1 MTYQL
6 IRGDATSLPLA
17 DDSVDLIVTSPP
29 YFALRS
35 YTDGGEH
42 YDGQIGSEAT
52 PQAFLEAL
60 WAVTAECRRVLKPS
74 GSLFCNLGDKY
85 SGGRGGYVVSG
96 GGYDGT
102 ASKSG
107 ARSEAV
113 PGFRPKTLLGLPW
126 RYAIGCIDQLGL
138 ILRAEIVWSKPNCL
152 SGGTVVYARTK
163 GRERTIK
170 VHDLCRHYQPEDV
183 QLWNGQQWTQ
193 VVWWQ
198 PTDRAEGAQV
208 EIEFRNGQRVGCTNE
223 HRWPVLGKGNVAAS
237 DLAPGDV
244 IESCGTP
251 EGTKRPERVD
261 DAEIGWFVGLY
272 IAEGSRSGTTI
283 QIASH
288 ADETARY
295 KRLTALAESFGE
307 NCAAHVTSANGMT
320 INLTGRFLDAILST
334 FVGGKDAYTKH
345 LRPEAWTRSNR
356 FLRAVLEGYLDG
368 DGHDNGAGRWTV
380 GFTGRN
386 DDLAADLRA
395 LGARLGASVRLRRGT
410 TTGFGQ
416 EWPAWTGTIYFDAS
430 RRKRPDAEVVAIR
443 PSRARRFWDIGVED
457 DPHLFAL
464 ASGVLTHNSLPES
477 VTDRVRRSHE
487 QWFHFTKEPRYFSAV
502 DEIREEYSERVM
514 DRQRYAGRE
523 GLPDSGWSEGA
534 GRNDA
539 GGMRGI
545 LGFGHR
551 GASPLGKLPGS
562 VWTVPTEP
570 LRVPDH
576 LGVDHFACV
585 DTETEIL
592 TERGWLTHDQ
602 LGEGDVVAGYN
613 LDTGMAEWTTCHAVH
628 RYDHDGLLVAVEKR
642 DLSMRLTPNH
652 RCVIQRGAGS
662 RDVVRA
668 DELVPAHRIPRSAE
682 WVDYERKSIGEPLAA
697 LLGWV
702 AAEGWVTAAGSVYLS
717 QSLTE
722 NPEHVDAIDAVLA
735 RVDLPPVLTRRVKQ
749 RRSLNTTKRT
759 QRTRTYEG
767 REWRDVT
774 WRLPLGLAQQVI
786 GLLDDKLLTWDVLGL
801 PENERRALLNAF
813 IDGDGHRRSD
823 GRIGIY
829 QKHRQNLDVLQ
840 AIAVTLGYRTSL
852 TEEAERFVLYLTSG
866 HRWITLRSTG
876 GEATPIPTEHYRGTV
891 WCPTTGTGT
900 FVARRRGR
908 VFITGNSFPSE
919 WPRRL
924 IQGWSPSGVCLE
936 CGEGR
941 RPVVAKELAVD
952 HVQRRTRGL
961 MDANNTAT
969 SGSHGVT
976 DAGTVGSTV
985 ATITG
990 YACACPTTDA
1000 PTRPAVILDPF
1011 CGTGTVPA
1019 VAHALGRHGIGIDL
1033 SADYLRLAEWRC
1045 NDPALRAKVL
1055 GVDKPK
1061 PPITGQTTLFDEV
1074 A

>member
-17 DDSVDLIVTSPP
+17 DDSVDAVITSPP

-52 PQAFLEAL
+52 PQEFLEAL

-85 SGGRGGYVVSG
+85 AAGHGGSSTENGGV
-96 GGYDGT
+96 T
-102 ASKSG
+102 IRKRASFAAAPKTRDDLPNPPGSWG
-107 ARSEAV
+107 EREATGRNVV
-113 PGFRPKTLLGLPW
+113 PGFRPKTLMGMPW

-138 ILRAEIVWSKPNCL
+138 ILRAEVIWSKPNCL

-502 DEIREEYSERVM
+502 DEIREAHENAEAPNARRGPSGPNRGTVT
-514 DRQRYAGRE
+514 GRKH
-523 GLPDSGWSEGA
+523 DDGA
-534 GRNDA
+534 SVGN
-539 GGMRGI
+539 
-545 LGFGHR
+545 FNH
-551 GASPLGKLPGS
+551 SPLGKLPGS
-562 VWTVPTEP
+562 VWEIPTEP

-576 LGVDHFACV
+576 LGVDHFA
-585 DTETEIL
+585 
-592 TERGWLTHDQ
+592 
-602 LGEGDVVAGYN
+602 A
-613 LDTGMAEWTTCHAVH
+613 
-628 RYDHDGLLVAVEKR
+628 
-642 DLSMRLTPNH
+642 
-652 RCVIQRGAGS
+652 
-662 RDVVRA
+662 
-668 DELVPAHRIPRSAE
+668 
-682 WVDYERKSIGEPLAA
+682 
-697 LLGWV
+697 
-702 AAEGWVTAAGSVYLS
+702 
-717 QSLTE
+717 
-722 NPEHVDAIDAVLA
+722 
-735 RVDLPPVLTRRVKQ
+735 
-749 RRSLNTTKRT
+749 
-759 QRTRTYEG
+759 
-767 REWRDVT
+767 
-774 WRLPLGLAQQVI
+774 
-786 GLLDDKLLTWDVLGL
+786 
-801 PENERRALLNAF
+801 
-813 IDGDGHRRSD
+813 
-823 GRIGIY
+823 
-829 QKHRQNLDVLQ
+829 
-840 AIAVTLGYRTSL
+840 
-852 TEEAERFVLYLTSG
+852 
-866 HRWITLRSTG
+866 
-876 GEATPIPTEHYRGTV
+876 
-891 WCPTTGTGT
+891 
-900 FVARRRGR
+900 
-908 VFITGNSFPSE
+908 FPSE

-924 IQGWSPSGVCLE
+924 ILGWSPSGVCVE

-941 RPVVAKELAVD
+941 RPVVAKELEPLGPNGD
-952 HVQRRTRGL
+952 GRNRRRANIISGGDYPTERGRE
-961 MDANNTAT
+961 A
-969 SGSHGVT
+969 
-976 DAGTVGSTV
+976 

-1000 PTRPAVILDPF
+1000 PTRPAVILDCF

-1061 PPITGQTTLFDEV
+1061 PVPEGQLDMFGGE
-1074 A
+1074 AA

>member
-1 MTYQL
+1 MSYQL
-6 IRGDATSLPLA
+6 IRGDALSLPLA
-17 DDSVDLIVTSPP
+17 DESVDLCVTSPP

-35 YTDGGEH
+35 YLDGGEH
-42 YDGQIGSEAT
+42 YEGQIGSEAT

-74 GSLFCNLGDKY
+74 GSMFVNLGDKY
-85 SGGRGGYVVSG
+85 AGSGGHNNSGISDKSTLRGNGHTG
-96 GGYDGT
+96 GGPKIKATRRSAPDHYNKASDGIP
-102 ASKSG
+102 AKS
-107 ARSEAV
+107 
-113 PGFRPKTLLGLPW
+113 LMMLPQ

-138 ILRAEIVWSKPNCL
+138 ILRAEVIWAKPNCL

-416 EWPAWTGTIYFDAS
+416 EWPTWTGTIYFDAS

-487 QWFHFTKEPRYFSAV
+487 QWFMFTKRPRYFSAV
-502 DEIREEYSERVM
+502 DEVREPQQSIGERHEGRSGYVNAADASGGDGVARGFSER
-514 DRQRYAGRE
+514 A
-523 GLPDSGWSEGA
+523 L
-534 GRNDA
+534 N
-539 GGMRGI
+539 
-545 LGFGHR
+545 
-551 GASPLGKLPGS
+551 PLGKLPGS
-562 VWTVPTEP
+562 VWTIPTEP

-576 LGVDHFACV
+576 LGVDHFA
-585 DTETEIL
+585 
-592 TERGWLTHDQ
+592 
-602 LGEGDVVAGYN
+602 A
-613 LDTGMAEWTTCHAVH
+613 
-628 RYDHDGLLVAVEKR
+628 
-642 DLSMRLTPNH
+642 
-652 RCVIQRGAGS
+652 
-662 RDVVRA
+662 
-668 DELVPAHRIPRSAE
+668 
-682 WVDYERKSIGEPLAA
+682 
-697 LLGWV
+697 
-702 AAEGWVTAAGSVYLS
+702 
-717 QSLTE
+717 
-722 NPEHVDAIDAVLA
+722 
-735 RVDLPPVLTRRVKQ
+735 
-749 RRSLNTTKRT
+749 
-759 QRTRTYEG
+759 
-767 REWRDVT
+767 
-774 WRLPLGLAQQVI
+774 
-786 GLLDDKLLTWDVLGL
+786 
-801 PENERRALLNAF
+801 
-813 IDGDGHRRSD
+813 
-823 GRIGIY
+823 
-829 QKHRQNLDVLQ
+829 
-840 AIAVTLGYRTSL
+840 
-852 TEEAERFVLYLTSG
+852 
-866 HRWITLRSTG
+866 
-876 GEATPIPTEHYRGTV
+876 
-891 WCPTTGTGT
+891 
-900 FVARRRGR
+900 
-908 VFITGNSFPSE
+908 FPSE
-919 WPRRL
+919 WPRRIIL
-924 IQGWSPSGVCLE
+924 GWSPSGVCVA

-941 RPVVAKELAVD
+941 RPVVDVSYVPA
-952 HVQRRTRGL
+952 RSRGGDGSINRGRA
-961 MDANNTAT
+961 MKQDANDSTANRRK
-969 SGSHGVT
+969 GGMN
-976 DAGTVGSTV
+976 DTVLDKDV
-985 ATITG
+985 TITG
-990 YACACPTTDA
+990 YACACPDTDA

-1011 CGTGTVPA
+1011 CGTGTTPA

-1055 GVDKPK
+1055 RVDKPK
-1061 PPITGQTTLFDEV
+1061 AVPDGQLDIFGG
-1074 A
+1074 AA

>member
-1 MTYQL
+1 M
-6 IRGDATSLPLA
+6 
-17 DDSVDLIVTSPP
+17 
-29 YFALRS
+29 
-35 YTDGGEH
+35 
-42 YDGQIGSEAT
+42 
-52 PQAFLEAL
+52 
-60 WAVTAECRRVLKPS
+60 TAECVRVLKPS
-74 GSLFCNLGDKY
+74 GSMGVNLGDKY
-85 SGGRGGYVVSG
+85 SGSGTG
-96 GGYDGT
+96 GGPSGLDGGAAHDRPRGDKGAKRGHAT
-102 ASKSG
+102 PTGGIPAKS
-107 ARSEAV
+107 
-113 PGFRPKTLLGLPW
+113 LMGLPW

-477 VTDRVRRSHE
+477 VTDRPTKAHE
-487 QWFHFTKEPRYFSAV
+487 QVFLLTKAPRYFYDAEAV
-502 DEIREEYSERVM
+502 REPLVKGAAGSRFDRGKTGTNGMGRVQEGERE
-514 DRQRYAGRE
+514 DN
-523 GLPDSGWSEGA
+523 PA
-534 GRNDA
+534 GRNL
-539 GGMRGI
+539 RT
-545 LGFGHR
+545 
-551 GASPLGKLPGS
+551 
-562 VWTVPTEP
+562 VWTIATRPSHVS
-570 LRVPDH
+570 
-576 LGVDHFACV
+576 HFAV
-585 DTETEIL
+585 
-592 TERGWLTHDQ
+592 
-602 LGEGDVVAGYN
+602 
-613 LDTGMAEWTTCHAVH
+613 MA
-628 RYDHDGLLVAVEKR
+628 
-642 DLSMRLTPNH
+642 
-652 RCVIQRGAGS
+652 
-662 RDVVRA
+662 
-668 DELVPAHRIPRSAE
+668 PA
-682 WVDYERKSIGEPLAA
+682 L
-697 LLGWV
+697 
-702 AAEGWVTAAGSVYLS
+702 
-717 QSLTE
+717 
-722 NPEHVDAIDAVLA
+722 
-735 RVDLPPVLTRRVKQ
+735 
-749 RRSLNTTKRT
+749 
-759 QRTRTYEG
+759 
-767 REWRDVT
+767 
-774 WRLPLGLAQQVI
+774 
-786 GLLDDKLLTWDVLGL
+786 
-801 PENERRALLNAF
+801 
-813 IDGDGHRRSD
+813 
-823 GRIGIY
+823 
-829 QKHRQNLDVLQ
+829 
-840 AIAVTLGYRTSL
+840 
-852 TEEAERFVLYLTSG
+852 AERCIKAGTS
-866 HRWITLRSTG
+866 
-876 GEATPIPTEHYRGTV
+876 EHGCCAACGAP
-891 WCPTTGTGT
+891 W
-900 FVARRRGR
+900 ARQGCYPVQSRRGR
-908 VFITGNSFPSE
+908 
-919 WPRRL
+919 
-924 IQGWSPSGVCLE
+924 C
-936 CGEGR
+936 
-941 RPVVAKELAVD
+941 
-952 HVQRRTRGL
+952 
-961 MDANNTAT
+961 
-969 SGSHGVT
+969 
-976 DAGTVGSTV
+976 AGG
-985 ATITG
+985 
-990 YACACPTTDA
+990 
-1000 PTRPAVILDPF
+1000 
-1011 CGTGTVPA
+1011 
-1019 VAHALGRHGIGIDL
+1019 
-1033 SADYLRLAEWRC
+1033 
-1045 NDPALRAKVL
+1045 
-1055 GVDKPK
+1055 
-1061 PPITGQTTLFDEV
+1061 
-1074 A
+1074 